1 MYIYCIKDIVFL
13 TCFIIMLGFSMVE
26 TKSKGISFYNYLINN
41 GYYFNKELIENYL
54 LSLKVKPFVIFTGNS
69 GTGKTKLSQLFAK
82 YISSFGDLNDDSLDI
97 FESDDRSDTISDE
110 FVVVKAKTNYSSW
123 KNKGWTLGKDDFKNI
138 LPIRECEA
146 KFNMIV
152 DGISAIG
159 SINLG
164 FQLYY
169 ESNEIQNYFKELYE
183 DDDSQVV
190 DLKID
195 CESLRNFISD
205 DYLEPNGSI
214 IITQKSN
221 KSSYNE
227 RQWMMNKDI
236 FKYLPFH
243 NGYFE
248 CNVDVNDIKSKAK
261 FRIVPKLSFS
271 PNDEL
276 QNYLQK
282 NHGKI
287 VNIELKIDKF
297 DFDNFE
303 QKFDNNEDN
312 LKETNELISSNPITP
327 KYAIIPV
334 GANWTDNSNILGY
347 FNAITEKYQ
356 TTPAYDLIYE
366 ASSDNYNSY
375 FLILDEMNL
384 SHVERYFSDFL
395 SAIESKE
402 SIPLYGGSQL
412 KLTLPDNL
420 FIIGTVN
427 VDETT
432 YMFSPKVL
440 DRANTIE
447 FDTLSVSD
455 YINLNLD
462 NDDFKGDINYLQS
475 PLIDS
480 DISNL
485 NIVDLKEILSEISC
499 TGGNLLQVLTNELN
513 SFQSKL
519 KPAGFDFGFRVINEI
534 LRFMVV
540 AWRYENSPDNWDNWQ
555 RYFDAQIKQKIL
567 PKLHGSQ
574 KAIGNVLNDLFNS
587 CLINSDNNEQ
597 AKLFDLSENNC
608 KYYTSA
614 LKLQNMAKV
623 LSDQRY
629 VSFIN

>member
-1 MYIYCIKDIVFL
+1 
-13 TCFIIMLGFSMVE
+13 MLGFNMVE
-26 TKSKGISFYNYLINN
+26 TKLNAVSFYRYLINE
-41 GYYFNKELIENYL
+41 GYYFDKEIIENYL

-82 YISSFGDLNDDSLDI
+82 YISSFGDLDDTSILDVNG
-97 FESDDRSDTISDE
+97 SDNVDPILDDY
-110 FVVVKAKTNYSSW
+110 VVVKAKTNYSSW
-123 KNKGWTLGKDDFKNI
+123 KNKGWTLGKDDFKDI
-138 LPIRECEA
+138 LPIRECET
-146 KFNMIV
+146 KFDMSV
-152 DGISAIG
+152 DGISAEG
-159 SINLG
+159 NINLG
-164 FQLYY
+164 LQLFYDNN
-169 ESNEIQNYFKELYE
+169 SIQDYFKKMYDE
-183 DDDSQVV
+183 DDSQMV

-195 CESLRNFISD
+195 CESLGNFIHD

-214 IITQKSN
+214 VITQKSN
-221 KSSYNE
+221 KSAYNE

-236 FKYLPFH
+236 FNYLPFY

-248 CNVDVNDIKSKAK
+248 CNIIVNDIKSKAK
-261 FRIVPKLSFS
+261 MRIVPKLSYS
-271 PNDEL
+271 PNKVL

-287 VNIELKIDKF
+287 VDVELKIDKF
-297 DFDNFE
+297 NFEGFE
-303 QKFDNNEDN
+303 QKFKSKNKDANDEMDD
-312 LKETNELISSNPITP
+312 IIISNPITP
-327 KYAIIPV
+327 KYSIVPV
-334 GANWTDNSNILGY
+334 GANWTDNSNVLGY
-347 FNAITEKYQ
+347 YNAITEQYQ
-356 TTPAYDLIYE
+356 TTPAYDLINE
-366 ASSDNYNSY
+366 AHSDSYNPY

-402 SIPLYGGSQL
+402 PIPLYGGSHL
-412 KLTLPDNL
+412 KLSLPDNL
-420 FIIGTVN
+420 FIVGTVN

-447 FDTLSVSD
+447 FETLSVSD

-462 NDDFKGDINYLQS
+462 NDDFIGDINYLQS
-475 PLIDS
+475 PLVDS

-485 NIVDLKEILSEISC
+485 NIVDLKEIMSDIMCPE
-499 TGGNLLQVLTNELN
+499 GNLLEILTSELD
-513 SFQSKL
+513 SFQSTL
-519 KPAGFDFGFRVINEI
+519 KSTGFDFGFRVINEI

-540 AWRYENSPDNWDNWQ
+540 AWKYENSPDYWDNWE

-574 KAIGNVLNDLFNS
+574 KAIGNVLNELFNL
-587 CLINSDNNEQ
+587 CLIDKDNNEQ
-597 AKLFDLSENNC
+597 AKLFDIDETNC

-614 LKLQNMAKV
+614 LKLQNMSRV